1 MTAMSSIFSILRP
14 MKRILLSI
22 LFAVLPLLAV
32 AADDPTV
39 EYIRKYSDLAVSE
52 MKRTGVPASITLA
65 QGILESNSGQS
76 KLAVKGNNHF
86 GIKCHNDWNGRKMR
100 LDDDARRE
108 CFRVYRKVEDS
119 YRDHSDFLRYR
130 DRYKSLFD
138 LPKDDYKGW
147 ARGLKKAGY
156 ATDPA
161 YANKLIALIEKYE
174 LYRFDRKT
182 RVERKPPREVE
193 APREIPVEPVP
204 ENVERNYDENVS
216 VNLRLSFYEVNGVRV
231 IYSIQGET
239 YASIASANGLFLKE
253 ILKFN
258 DLVEAEPLEPGTVV
272 YLGRK
277 KTQAAK
283 EVTKYV
289 VDHEGETLRDI
300 AQRYGVRLAS
310 LEKMNPELAGRAL
323 EEGDT
328 VKLRKKE

>member
-100 LDDDARRE
+100 LDDDARR
-108 CFRVYRKVEDS
+108 
-119 YRDHSDFLRYR
+119 
-130 DRYKSLFD
+130 
-138 LPKDDYKGW
+138 
-147 ARGLKKAGY
+147 
-156 ATDPA
+156 

-204 ENVERNYDENVS
+204 ETVERNYDENVS
-216 VNLRLSFYEVNGVRV
+216 VNLRRSFYEVNGVRF

-258 DLVEAEPLEPGTVV
+258 DLAEAVPLEPGTVV

-277 KTQAAK
+277 KAQAAK

-300 AQRYGVRLAS
+300 AQRYGVRLVS

>member
-1 MTAMSSIFSILRP
+1 

-100 LDDDARRE
+100 LDD
-108 CFRVYRKVEDS
+108 
-119 YRDHSDFLRYR
+119 
-130 DRYKSLFD
+130 KSLFD

-204 ENVERNYDENVS
+204 ETVERNYDENVS
-216 VNLRLSFYEVNGVRV
+216 VNLRRSFYEVNGVRF

-258 DLVEAEPLEPGTVV
+258 DLVEAVPLEPGTVV

-277 KTQAAK
+277 KAQAAR